1 MDTEAIPGRGQHIV
15 ELLIG
20 NLEAFQLAIT
30 AAARGSVLNILSNSG
45 AGVEVVPWEG
55 TRSKEVFQIL
65 VEHTHGQRAHGS
77 KIPFQRR
84 VKMGGLRALQRHV
97 TAAAWPLW
105 TG

>member
-55 TRSKEVFQIL
+55 TRNKEVFLIL
-65 VEHTHGQRAHGS
+65 VEHNNGKRAQRS
-77 KIPFQRR
+77 KIPFQRHVKRSEARR
-84 VKMGGLRALQRHV
+84 VGNERRDG
-97 TAAAWPLW
+97 
-105 TG
+105 